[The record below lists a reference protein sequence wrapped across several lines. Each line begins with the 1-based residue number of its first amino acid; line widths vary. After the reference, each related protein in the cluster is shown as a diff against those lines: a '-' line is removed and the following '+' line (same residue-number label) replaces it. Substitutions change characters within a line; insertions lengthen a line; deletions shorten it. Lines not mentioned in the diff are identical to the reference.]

1 MIDKKPIIIVGAVC
15 LVLLFVYM
23 FSTDG
28 QGKGT
33 IGNGGGV
40 TETGGTNGG
49 GGSTSGTNTGGG
61 FDRPLNGGRAFANR
75 IAGAFLLL
83 EDNGKFT
90 LWVSDKSQKTNALG
104 HYRIVKLFTGIWDT
118 ETIDQDLNEWLSE
131 RLQNDNFL
139 ELLKR
144 DNLKFAN
151 LLLNC
156 AVGDEVYKFDRFDVA
171 CQENSDDA
179 LAECER
185 INQQVSSAVTWTRFP
200 TKIGFV
206 RKEEPDNLYFQ
217 LSMDFLGNKTAL
229 IAQNFEFRFR
239 RISRTELQSRID
251 ESRETWEQGEPS
263 VDKEKSGEQSSSVG
277 DATAGAELSKSSHS
291 GNSGNLI
298 TTDEYVGSGIEATS
312 LSTVEILYTATLPDG
327 TVFDSAMN
335 KNSPLRFAPTDDVIV
350 GLKQA
355 VVGMRVGGKRRIT
368 IPPSLAFGSKG
379 MGSAVP
385 PDATVVYSVELLKV
399 SGG

>member
-1 MIDKKPIIIVGAVC
+1 MNDKKPIIIIGAVLL
-15 LVLLFVYM
+15 LVLFVYLLWPPEPPID
-23 FSTDG
+23 TP
-28 QGKGT
+28 KPVT
-33 IGNGGGV
+33 PPTGV
-40 TETGGTNGG
+40 TIGG
-49 GGSTSGTNTGGG
+49 GGSESGTNTGGG

-90 LWVSDKSQKTNALG
+90 LWVSDKSQKTNDLG

-131 RLQNDNFL
+131 RLHNDNFL

-151 LLLNC
+151 LLVNC
-156 AVGDEVYKFDRFDVA
+156 VVGDEVYKFDRFDVA

-185 INQQVSSAVTWTRFP
+185 INQQVNSAVTWTRFP

-206 RKEEPDNLYFQ
+206 RKEEPNNLYFQ

-239 RISRTELQSRID
+239 QISRTELQSRID
-251 ESRETWEQGEPS
+251 ESRGIWESGEPS
-263 VDKEKSGEQSSSVG
+263 VDKSKSGKESSNIGEVSRG
-277 DATAGAELSKSSHS
+277 DELSKSSHGS
-291 GNSGNLI
+291 ENDSLI
-298 TTDEYVGSGIEATS
+298 MTDEHVGSGVEATS

-327 TVFDSAMN
+327 TVFDNAMN
-335 KNSPLRFAPTDDVIV
+335 KKTPFRLAPSDDVIV
-350 GLKQA
+350 GLKQG

-368 IPPSLAFGSKG
+368 IPPTLAFGSKG
-379 MGSAVP
+379 MGTTVP
-385 PDATVVYSVELLKV
+385 SDATVVYSVELLKV
-399 SGG
+399 SGS